1 MGCLPSWIVTLL
13 LSLLLGAGL
22 IGWDTTLRQPP
33 EPCTVLAGRPDV
45 PVRVGPGE
53 GRAVRLFLPV
63 GQDVP
68 VIGRAV
74 VDGGG
79 WWQVAL
85 AGVAQAWVSAGD
97 VTAAGACDGVP
108 DVAAPP
114 VIPAAPQGGS
124 QGTGGDSGGTAGSR
138 AWGACGSCADCGAD
152 PSQCVLSPDGQCV
165 WDAARCGGAGASP
178 PSGGGSSCVP
188 DGQSYCGH
196 TGEFYDYCGSG
207 ELNPEWE
214 CRDSCGTLLYRG
226 VDPAG
231 CGGDD

>member
-1 MGCLPSWIVTLL
+1 MGCCLQWLLTGVVGFLASLGFFGWTTSIEQPALPPD
-13 LSLLLGAGL
+13 A
-22 IGWDTTLRQPP
+22 
-33 EPCTVLAGRPDV
+33 PCTVLAERADV

-85 AGVAQAWVSAGD
+85 EGVAQAWVSAAD

-108 DVAAPP
+108 NVAAPP
-114 VIPAAPQGGS
+114 IVLPPNATQEP
-124 QGTGGDSGGTAGSR
+124 GDVPG

-152 PSQCVLSPDGQCV
+152 PSQCVLSSDGQCL
-165 WDAARCGGAGASP
+165 WDAARCGGAAGAPP

-188 DGQSYCGH
+188 DGQSYCGFTSEMRDFCG
-196 TGEFYDYCGSG
+196 TGE
-207 ELNPEWE
+207 LMPVWE
-214 CRDSCGTLLYRG
+214 CRDSCGTITYSG
-226 VDPAG
+226 NPDG
-231 CGGDD
+231 CGGEQ